1 MLITRCRQ
9 LPDGEELVWAEDGSF
24 REDGL
29 DPRSSDPRECSI
41 NRRGLALSQTS
52 GRRTVRP
59 ASDSRP
65 SSSIVGRVKLT
76 VEWR

>member
-9 LPDGEELVWAEDGSF
+9 LPDGEELVWAEDASF
-24 REDGL
+24 LEDGL
-29 DPRSSDPRECSI
+29 DPRASDPRECAI

-52 GRRTVRP
+52 GRRQARPAYDGRP
-59 ASDSRP
+59 ASSL
-65 SSSIVGRVKLT
+65 VGRVKVK

>member
-24 REDGL
+24 LEDEL
-29 DPRSSDPRECSI
+29 DPRGSDPRECAI

-52 GRRTVRP
+52 GPRP
-59 ASDSRP
+59 ARPAARRP
-65 SSSIVGRVKLT
+65 SSSVVGRVKLV